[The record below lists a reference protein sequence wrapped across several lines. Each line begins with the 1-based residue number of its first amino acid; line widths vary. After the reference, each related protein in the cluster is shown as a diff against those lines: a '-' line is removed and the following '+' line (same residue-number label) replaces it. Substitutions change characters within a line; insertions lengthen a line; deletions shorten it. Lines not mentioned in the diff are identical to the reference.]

1 MNYDAFLTNLVTAPP
16 PDIAATARGSHTGEN
31 GAVEWFDTRQSVQ
44 PGPITDAE
52 CLRIKAAK
60 KMKSNTIS
68 KEERA
73 QYQKVKALLL
83 SGKNRPEIHRE
94 CQHIKGLG
102 QHNLDTIITTL
113 LRGDRM

>member
-1 MNYDAFLTNLVTAPP
+1 MKFEAFLNNLVTAPP

-31 GAVEWFDTRQSVQ
+31 GTEWFDTRQSVQ
-44 PGPITDAE
+44 HGPVTDAE
-52 CLRIKAAK
+52 CLRIKKAK
-60 KMKSNTIS
+60 GMKSKTIS
-68 KEERA
+68 PAERA

-94 CQHIKGLG
+94 CRHIKGLG
-102 QHNLDTIITTL
+102 HHNLETIITTL